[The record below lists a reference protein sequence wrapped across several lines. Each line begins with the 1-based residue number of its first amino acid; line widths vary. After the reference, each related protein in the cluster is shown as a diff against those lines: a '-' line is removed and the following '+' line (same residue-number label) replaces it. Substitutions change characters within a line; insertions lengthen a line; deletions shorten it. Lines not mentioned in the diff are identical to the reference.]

1 MLRLLFL
8 IVHSLLCVPALA
20 SRPGD
25 YAASPDEF
33 SGHMPIL
40 ATLALLAMIWATTAE
55 NGPLVGYANKHPV
68 GAIGLV
74 LGVPVGVGLLFG

>member
-1 MLRLLFL
+1 MSRLLFS
-8 IVHSLLCVPALA
+8 IVHLIFCVPALA

-33 SGHMPIL
+33 SGPMPIV
-40 ATLALLAMIWATTAE
+40 ATLAFFAMLWATTAE
-55 NGPLVGYANKHPV
+55 NGPLAGYANKHPV
-68 GAIGLV
+68 GAIALV